1 MYCIKI
7 KNFFQ
12 NKMGVITIISAIIFP
27 LIIIFMAI
35 VFEMSNIYLEKERL
49 QAVIDRA
56 LLDTVTMIKFGNIEA
71 MVREGEVG
79 TVNTIWIK
87 NLKYELEHSDF
98 SSDVQNV
105 IDDTSM
111 KLESDSHFKT
121 LSITAI
127 SQYKMPFKICN
138 IHLLCPKNKY
148 VTVPVLSSMKIG
160 HNAGFYIDL
169 MIVLDVS
176 SSMKQDFMN
185 DQKKTYSR
193 LEVAQK
199 SIRTMLADFRKVP
212 NYANVF
218 RTGSVGFNDKPQLK
232 MPLEGGLKR
241 IYDSVNQYKADG
253 GTNSF
258 EGMKYANE
266 QLYGNTQDTKDRKK
280 VVIFLT
286 DGDNNSA
293 INSIKTIALCND
305 MKKKKAVIYSI
316 ALSLKKKYVVQG
328 CSSSGNV
335 YVADD
340 AQSLM
345 QAYSLIGKD
354 VVKDKNIK
362 YVR

>member
-7 KNFFQ
+7 RNFFQ
-12 NKMGVITIISAIIFP
+12 NKRGIITITSAIIFP
-27 LIIIFMAI
+27 LIIILMAI

-56 LLDTVTMIKFGNIEA
+56 LLDTVTMIKLKNIED
-71 MVREGEVG
+71 VVKNVG
-79 TVNTIWIK
+79 PVNTIWTK

-111 KLESDSHFKT
+111 KLESDSNFKT

-160 HNAGFYIDL
+160 RNEGSDIDL

-176 SSMKQDFMN
+176 SSMDDNFM
-185 DQKKTYSR
+185 KPEEAPCSR
-193 LEVAQK
+193 LEVAKK
-199 SIRTMLADFRKVP
+199 SIRKMLEDFRKVP

-218 RTGSVGFNDKPQLK
+218 RTGSVGFNDMVQFP
-232 MPLEGGLKR
+232 MPLKRGLKR
-241 IYDSVNQYKADG
+241 IYNDIKKYRAFGS
-253 GTNSF
+253 TNSYV
-258 EGMKYANE
+258 GMKYAWE
-266 QLYGNTQDTKDRKK
+266 QLYGNPQDTKDRKK
-280 VVIFLT
+280 IVIFLT
-286 DGDNNSA
+286 DGENMI
-293 INSIKTIALCND
+293 INATRKTIELCND

-316 ALSLKKKYVVQG
+316 ALAVDNKEVLQG

-335 YVADD
+335 YAADD
-340 AQSLM
+340 AQSLV

-354 VVKDKNIK
+354 VMKDEYIK